1 MEAEARYTLVGVLVM
16 AVVLA
21 LGAVVV
27 WLVGGAGDHD
37 YLRYAVYFRHQSMDG
52 LNVDSPVRL
61 RGVKV
66 GKVQSYSFARD
77 DAVEVLLDI
86 REGTPVREGAQA
98 YVERNIVTG
107 LAAIEVVNPSTPAP
121 LLLHT
126 QGQPY
131 PVIAEGRSDLDRVA
145 TALSKLSEN
154 GAQVL
159 AKLNDMLSDQNRL
172 NVGQTLSNLNL
183 ITTSLAR
190 DRRQIASTLASVQ
203 QAAVTFNSAAAHVS
217 QVVDQTGASFAS
229 VARGASATLQQTNS
243 ALANLQRQTS
253 DISLK
258 LQTLSDNGMLE
269 FSGLSRG
276 VLDASS
282 TLSNVSQGFANPR
295 SLIFGPNPQMLGP
308 GEKAP

>member
-21 LGAVVV
+21 LGVVIV
-27 WLVGGAGDHD
+27 WLVGGAGSYD

-52 LNVDSPVRL
+52 LNVDSSVRL

-66 GKVQSYSFARD
+66 GKVQGYSFAHN
-77 DAVEVLLDI
+77 DAVEVLLDV
-86 REGTPVREGAQA
+86 REGTPIRQGAQA

-107 LAAIEVVNPSTPAP
+107 LASIEVVNPSTPAP
-121 LLLHT
+121 LLLRT
-126 QGQPY
+126 PGQPY
-131 PVIAEGRSDLDRVA
+131 PVIAEGRSDLDKVA

-159 AKLNDMLSDQNRL
+159 AKLNDILSDQNRL
-172 NVGQTLSNLNL
+172 NVDQTLHNLNL
-183 ITTSLAR
+183 ITGSLAH
-190 DRRQIASTLASVQ
+190 DRRRIATTLNSVQ
-203 QAAVTFNSAAAHVS
+203 QAAATFNHAAVHVS

-229 VARGASATLQQTNS
+229 VAQGASVTLQRTNS
-243 ALANLQRQTS
+243 ALVDLQRQT
-253 DISLK
+253 DNISLK

-269 FSGLSRG
+269 FSSLSRG

-295 SLIFGPNPQMLGP
+295 SLVFGPNPRMLGP
-308 GEKAP
+308 GEKTP

>member
-21 LGAVVV
+21 LGVVIV
-27 WLVGGAGDHD
+27 WLVGGAGTRD
-37 YLRYAVYFRHQSMDG
+37 YGRYAVYFQHQSMDG
-52 LNVDSPVRL
+52 LNVDSSVRL
-61 RGVKV
+61 KGVKV
-66 GKVQSYSFARD
+66 GKVLSYSFASN
-77 DAVEVLLDI
+77 DAVEVILDI
-86 REGTPVREGAQA
+86 REGTPIREGAQA

-107 LAAIEVVNPSTPAP
+107 LASIEVVNPSAPTP
-121 LLLHT
+121 LLLHSP
-126 QGQPY
+126 GHPY
-131 PVIAEGRSDLDRVA
+131 PVIAEGRSDLDKVA

-159 AKLNDMLSDQNRL
+159 AKLNDILSDRNRL
-172 NVGQTLSNLNL
+172 NVDQTLTNLNL
-183 ITTSLAR
+183 ITSSLAQ
-190 DRRQIASTLASVQ
+190 DRRQVATTLASVQ
-203 QAAVTFNSAAAHVS
+203 QAAATFNTAATHVS

-229 VARGASATLQQTNS
+229 VAQGASATLRQTTS
-243 ALANLQRQTS
+243 ALVTLQRQTN

-295 SLIFGPNPQMLGP
+295 SIIFGPAPQMLGP

>member
-27 WLVGGAGDHD
+27 WLVGGARGYD
-37 YLRYAVYFRHQSMDG
+37 YLRYAVYFQHQSMDG

-66 GKVQSYSFARD
+66 GKVQSYSFARN
-77 DAVEVLLDI
+77 DAVEVLLDV
-86 REGTPVREGAQA
+86 REGTPIREGAQA

-107 LAAIEVVNPSTPAP
+107 LASIEVVNPNKPEP
-121 LLLHT
+121 LLLRT
-126 QGQPY
+126 PGQPY
-131 PVIAEGRSDLDRVA
+131 PVIAEGRSDLDKVA

-159 AKLNDMLSDQNRL
+159 AKLNDMLSDRNRL
-172 NVGQTLSNLNL
+172 NVDQTLHNLNL
-183 ITTSLAR
+183 VTASLAH
-190 DRRQIASTLASVQ
+190 DRRQIGATLDSVQ
-203 QAAVTFNSAAAHVS
+203 QAAATFNNAAAHVS

-229 VARGASATLQQTNS
+229 VAQGAGATLRQTDA
-243 ALANLQRQTS
+243 ALANLQRQTNGL
-253 DISLK
+253 SLK
-258 LQTLSDNGMLE
+258 LQMLSDNGMLE
-269 FSGLSRG
+269 FSSLSRG

-282 TLSNVSQGFANPR
+282 TLSNVSQGYANPR
-295 SLIFGPNPQMLGP
+295 SLVFGPNPKMLGP